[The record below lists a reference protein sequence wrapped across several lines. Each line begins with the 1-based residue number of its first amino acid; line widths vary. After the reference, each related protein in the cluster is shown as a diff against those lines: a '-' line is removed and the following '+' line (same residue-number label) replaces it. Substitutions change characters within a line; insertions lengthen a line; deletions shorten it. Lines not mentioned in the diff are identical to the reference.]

1 MTGDVDVLLV
11 EDSEVDAELIREAL
25 KDLGLPHSVQTAQD
39 GMEALDILWTRP
51 ERPHFIILDLNLP
64 KMSGLDV
71 LREIK
76 RDPELRVIPV
86 LMLTN
91 SSAQEDVIQCYGHF
105 ANAYIRKPIGYDQ
118 LLATLRITWE
128 FWTERVLLP
137 RRDEDLPAL
146 SDPPPSV
153 EE

>member
-1 MTGDVDVLLV
+1 MIGDVDVLLV

-25 KDLGLPHSVQTAQD
+25 KDLGLPHTLQIARD
-39 GMEALDILWTRP
+39 GMEALEILWNRV

-64 KMSGLDV
+64 RMSGLDV

-76 RDPELRVIPV
+76 KDPELRVIPV

-105 ANAYIRKPIGYDQ
+105 ANAYVRKPIGFDR
-118 LLATLRITWE
+118 LIETLRTTWG
-128 FWTERVLLP
+128 FWAGEAILP
-137 RRDEDLPAL
+137 RRDEEPPAM

-153 EE
+153 RD